1 MGLNQNTWKINQWYD
16 QNVAG
21 NVSYSGAKQLW
32 TWGSGNSG
40 ILGQNNQTDY
50 SSPVQIP
57 GATWTTPIVG
67 GCGGNSARIQAAI
80 KTDGTL
86 WSWGYGEKGGVGV
99 NDKVYRSSPVQVP
112 GTTWAGG
119 AIGNGCQYHVKTDGT
134 LWSWGDG
141 IGGRL
146 LLNSP
151 GIKYSSPVQVGT
163 DTTWTGAVGKIA
175 AGSNGTVSLIKTD
188 GTLWVGGKNDE
199 GGEVGDGSTTS
210 RSSPVQIPGTW
221 TRVARGSNHGM
232 ALNSDGELY
241 VWGYNYSGNLGLNNR
256 TNYSGPQQVG
266 SDTTWTDISCTAST
280 SFATKTD
287 GTLWAWGGG
296 QYGQLGLNQPH
307 SSYISSPTQI
317 PGTTWSKLARG
328 GLTNMGAI
336 KTDGTL
342 WAWGQDELGN
352 LNNNDGDIDRSSP
365 VQMGSDTTWHQVSG
379 TNNGFFA
386 IKEL

>member
-1 MGLNQNTWKINQWYD
+1 MALKNNTWKINQWYD

-40 ILGQNNQTDY
+40 ILGQNNQTNY

-67 GCGGNSARIQAAI
+67 GCGGSSAPIQAAI

-99 NDKVYRSSPVQVP
+99 NDKEYRSSPVQVP

-119 AIGNGCQYHVKTDGT
+119 AIGDGCQYHVKTDGT
-134 LWSWGDG
+134 LWSWGKG
-141 IGGRL
+141 AAGRL
-146 LLNSP
+146 GLNSATNR
-151 GIKYSSPVQVGT
+151 SSPTQIPGS
-163 DTTWTGAVGKIA
+163 TWSGALGKIA
-175 AGSNGTVSLIKTD
+175 AGGPNVSLIKTD
-188 GTLWVGGKNDE
+188 GTLWVWGVNDG
-199 GGEVGDGSTTS
+199 GGEIGDGTTTS
-210 RSSPVQIPGTW
+210 KSSPVQVGSATNW
-221 TRVARGSNHGM
+221 SRVARGSNHGM

-241 VWGYNYSGNLGLNNR
+241 TWGYNYSGNLGLNNR

-266 SDTTWTDISCTAST
+266 SDTTWTDISCSSAT

-287 GTLWAWGGG
+287 GTLWVWGGG

-342 WAWGQDELGN
+342 WAWGQDENGN